1 MIVGGATHVRY
12 AADVSRTMI
21 DPNPAVT
28 FAALG
33 LRPELL
39 KVVNSAGYS
48 TPTPVQAAVI
58 AQVLAGGDVLARAD
72 TGSGKTA
79 AFGLPILQRLLE
91 QPRTRSARGNKV
103 AVLVLAPTRELAMQ
117 LAEVLSGYARSLPVR
132 VKIAAVF
139 GGVAINPQMMA
150 MRGGVDILV
159 ATPGRLLD
167 LQRQGALELDQ
178 LRALILD
185 EADRM
190 LSLGFRDELDQVL
203 ALLPPR
209 RQNLCFSATF
219 PDAVEQWTRVL
230 LHDPLE
236 VDVRQPASAPASA
249 PERAAPPTIE
259 QHVYV
264 VDETRKA
271 ALLIQLL
278 RQPELRQV
286 LIFVSVKKTGDK
298 LADKLAR
305 AEIAATVFHA
315 DKSQHQRTQALDGFR
330 SGKLRVLIATDL
342 AARGIDIDD
351 LSAVLNYELPRSPND
366 YLHRIGRTGRAGKPG
381 LALTLICASD
391 EQHFRVI
398 EKRIKQRLTR
408 EHVAGFE
415 PNQSSR
421 RDG

>member
-1 MIVGGATHVRY
+1 MSCGTITACALCRRRVPH
-12 AADVSRTMI
+12 MI

-39 KVVNSAGYS
+39 KVVDSAGYS

-58 AQVLAGGDVLARAD
+58 AQVLAGRDVLARAE

-91 QPRTRSARGNKV
+91 QPRARSARGNKL
-103 AVLVLAPTRELAMQ
+103 AVLVLAPTRELVMQ
-117 LAEVLSGYARSLPVR
+117 LAAVLSDYARSLPTR
-132 VKIAAVF
+132 LKIAAVF

-150 MRGGVDILV
+150 MRGGADILV

-167 LQRQGALELDQ
+167 LQRQGAVEFDQ

-190 LSLGFRDELDQVL
+190 LSLGFRAELDQVL
-203 ALLPPR
+203 TLLPTR

-219 PDAVEQWTRVL
+219 PDAVERWTRAL
-230 LHDPLE
+230 LHEPHE
-236 VDVRQPASAPASA
+236 VDIKRSGGTPASG
-249 PERAAPPTIE
+249 PERAMPPGID

-278 RQPELRQV
+278 QKAELHQV
-286 LIFVSVKKTGDK
+286 LIFVSIKKTADK
-298 LADKLAR
+298 LADKLTR
-305 AEIAATVFHA
+305 ASIAATVFHA

-330 SGKLRVLIATDL
+330 AGKLRVLIATDL

-351 LSAVLNYELPRSPND
+351 LPAVLNYELPRSPND

-398 EKRIKQRLTR
+398 EKRIKQRLPR

-415 PNQSSR
+415 PKL
-421 RDG
+421 